1 MVFRYFR
8 TILDKEFSIYAAS
21 GQSTLQDGRL
31 QKVAEKGC
39 TMEDFNIETM
49 GERLKR
55 LRNGKNL
62 SQDQMSQLLGVSI
75 SSISSYEIDVRQPP
89 YDILAKY
96 SSIFHVSTDYLIG
109 SSKEIVIDASGL
121 DQQEVSIIAGLVE
134 GMAEKN
140 KELKRYKK

>member
-1 MVFRYFR
+1 
-8 TILDKEFSIYAAS
+8 
-21 GQSTLQDGRL
+21 
-31 QKVAEKGC
+31 
-39 TMEDFNIETM
+39 MEDFNIETM